1 MHGKHFSLGQ
11 AFNTDSG
18 GRGEVAK
25 TRLLRN
31 KMFHTLYQNVV
42 PRNSFKIR
50 GKSEGLTGFV
60 TAYGVASLRVCR
72 QTPR

>member
-18 GRGEVAK
+18 GRGEDAK

-31 KMFHTLYQNVV
+31 KMFHTLYQNVAGLS
-42 PRNSFKIR
+42 REIR
-50 GKSEGLTGFV
+50 LKYV
-60 TAYGVASLRVCR
+60 VRVKG
-72 QTPR
+72 